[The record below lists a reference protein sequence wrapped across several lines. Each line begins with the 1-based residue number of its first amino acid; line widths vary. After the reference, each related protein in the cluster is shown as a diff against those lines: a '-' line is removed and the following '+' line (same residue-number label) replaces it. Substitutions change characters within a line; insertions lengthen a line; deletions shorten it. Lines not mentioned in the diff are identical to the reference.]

1 MILAFSKDSP
11 AEARGNGGAGRGDFG
26 NEHMTSVGS
35 RCMDGLLSEG
45 LLFPYRLDIFFIST
59 AFK

>member
-11 AEARGNGGAGRGDFG
+11 AEVRGNGVAGRGDFG
-26 NEHMTSVGS
+26 SEHDQRVLTTHGWVVK
-35 RCMDGLLSEG
+35 RRAV
-45 LLFPYRLDIFFIST
+45 FFYPLDISFIST